1 MLNRNTTKRYLAPVI
16 AALLVAGWATAE
28 TRDVDSAKLGMFDRF
43 GATFTDTPGTP
54 ATPTIYTPVF
64 VGAGTV
70 TGAAGDIT
78 PAMYTG
84 AAIGDLAIAVVES
97 DGTNVPTMAGWT
109 AVTCSGIQ
117 DTGTELNV
125 FYQILAGVD
134 PTRLIAVNTGDHLTG
149 FIFGFKVGS
158 FNASTP
164 LETAC
169 NATALGSTTTPA
181 SVAITTANNTSM
193 VVTVFSTDRDV
204 NSGPFVSALAT
215 TGSTSNPFEGTAS
228 AVTSAAG
235 GIKNLGNG
243 GGVEVILGLQAT
255 AGSTGIVS
263 GTATVG
269 VMTVITIAVNGA
281 AS

>member
-1 MLNRNTTKRYLAPVI
+1 MLYRNTIKRYFAPVL

-54 ATPTIYTPVF
+54 ATPTIYTPIF
-64 VGAGTV
+64 VDSGTV
-70 TGAAGDIT
+70 SGAAGDLT

-97 DGTNVPTMAGWT
+97 DGPNVPTMAGWT
-109 AVTCSGIQ
+109 AVSCSGIQ

-125 FYQILAGVD
+125 FYQILASTT
-134 PTRLIAVNTGDHLTG
+134 PTRTIAINTGDHLTG

-169 NATALGSTTTPA
+169 NATALGTTTAPA
-181 SVAITTANNTSM
+181 SVAVTTVNNTSM
-193 VVTVFSTDRDV
+193 VVTVFSTDRDA
-204 NSGPFVSALAT
+204 NSGAWVSSITT
-215 TGSTSNPFEGTAS
+215 TGSTADPFEGTAS
-228 AVTSAAG
+228 AVGSVGG

-243 GGVEVILGLQAT
+243 GGVHVILGLQAT

-263 GTATVG
+263 GTATSAVH
-269 VMTVITIAVNGA
+269 TVITIAVNGA